1 MRGNP
6 KYKRGQMVRFTF
18 WSARYPHPVTQ
29 VGRVDIIDAFGTFDD
44 PSDVSYDILV
54 ENEEE
59 NCLYKHITEALV
71 QAAEE
76 E

>member
-1 MRGNP
+1 MLGNP
-6 KYKRGQMVRFTF
+6 KYTRGQRVRFTF
-18 WSARYPHPVTQ
+18 WSARYPEPVTKTGC
-29 VGRVDIIDAFGTFDD
+29 VEIIDRWGTFDD

-54 ENEEE
+54 KNEEE
-59 NCLYKHITEALV
+59 NCLYKHIPEKLV